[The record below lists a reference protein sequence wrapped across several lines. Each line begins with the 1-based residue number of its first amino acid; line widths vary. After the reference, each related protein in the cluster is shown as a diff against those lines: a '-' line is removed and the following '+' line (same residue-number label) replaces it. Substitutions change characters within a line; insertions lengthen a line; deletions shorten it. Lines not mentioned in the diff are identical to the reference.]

1 MRLDT
6 DNFDSFLDNNLVAL
20 APGEVDEDSLD
31 ALVAG
36 DDDFRDLKNVLNT
49 RVELVHKCNLGS
61 ICRTANL
68 DVDSACCCYNKCFLI
83 NYSDL

>member
-36 DDDFRDLKNVLNT
+36 DDDDFRDLKNSFNSCE
-49 RVELVHKCNLGS
+49 ELVINA
-61 ICRTANL
+61 TL
-68 DVDSACCCYNKCFLI
+68 DQFVEQPIS
-83 NYSDL
+83 